1 MRTKLEDAGY
11 LSELVKIIWP
21 EHTLEELV
29 EIIAS
34 YMNSDNSVVFAAD
47 ENGQMETNSI
57 STLVVKL

>member
-34 YMNSDNSVVFAAD
+34 YRNSDNSVVFAAD